1 MKKFSYTSDE
11 NSLKKNY
18 IRYKRAKE
26 LGFLF
31 WRRPSFKVPKQMELN
46 SKRLVLKIPYTE
58 KGIKY
63 AFLDIFLDD
72 VYCLR
77 QLASENIKTILDVGA
92 NVGFFCLS
100 ARNIFPESTIHA
112 YEPNTGLA
120 EYLGHQVDF
129 SNSEGFYEA
138 IGNTEKMISLEFGE
152 DSVHTRALETDNV
165 EGNIPQVAFSKV
177 LERMGGHIDL
187 VKMDCEGGEW
197 EILTDIE
204 SWKNVDRLTMEY
216 HLFDEHTSHSDI
228 LDALEKINFEVLLQ
242 NKLDGNGMLYAERK
256 DVLHRE

>member
-1 MKKFSYTSDE
+1 MKKLSYASDE
-11 NSLKKNY
+11 NAIKKTY

-26 LGFLF
+26 FGFLF
-31 WRRPSFKVPKQMELN
+31 WRRPSFKIPKQIELN
-46 SKRLVLKIPYTE
+46 NKTLALKIPAAE

-77 QLASENIKTILDVGA
+77 QLASENCRTILDVGA
-92 NVGFFCLS
+92 NVGFFCLG
-100 ARNIFPESTIHA
+100 ARNIFPESRICA
-112 YEPNTGLA
+112 YEPNKGLA
-120 EYLGHQVDF
+120 NYLDHQIEI
-129 SNSEGFYEA
+129 SNSEVFYEA
-138 IGNTEKMISLEFGE
+138 IGSVEKMISLEFGE
-152 DSVHTRALETDNV
+152 DSVHTRALDTNNN

-197 EILTDIE
+197 EILTDTE

-216 HLFDEHTSHSDI
+216 HLFDDHNDHSDI
-228 LDALEKINFEVLLQ
+228 LEALERINFEVLLQ
-242 NKLDGNGMLYAERK
+242 NKAVGNGMLYAERK
-256 DVLHRE
+256 RFR